1 LCNSQKKAI
10 EVYLG
15 ALEKNMKKTI
25 TRRPKKMTV
34 SIEPESAY
42 NKDLNKWALKQTKLL
57 KEKDFSHLDLVNLI
71 EEVEDF
77 SGSLRR
83 ALKSH
88 LIRLLMNLLKQKYQS
103 RKQENS
109 NSWRHSIIHS
119 RREIKLLLDESPS
132 LKPFLKKE
140 VALCYLLACK
150 DASFETGIPL
160 ITFDKECPWTLDQA
174 LENDEI
180 LPTKNKKNS

>member
-1 LCNSQKKAI
+1 
-10 EVYLG
+10 
-15 ALEKNMKKTI
+15 MKKTI

-34 SIEPESAY
+34 AIEPESVY
-42 NKDLNKWALKQTKLL
+42 NTDLNQWVSQQTKLL

-71 EEVEDF
+71 EEVEDL

-83 ALKSH
+83 ALKSY
-88 LIRLLMNLLKQKYQS
+88 LIRLLMHLLKQKHQQG
-103 RKQENS
+103 KQETS

-132 LKPFLKKE
+132 LKSFLKE
-140 VALCYLLACK
+140 EFAPCYLLARK

-160 ITFDKECPWTLDQA
+160 DIFEKKCPWTLNQI
-174 LENDEI
+174 LEDDEI
-180 LPTKNKKNS
+180 VPTKKKKNSLPASS